1 MAVIGKIQKNSLL
14 LLIIIGGA
22 MLAFIFTDMLKNVSG
37 GEEPT
42 PTATI
47 SGESIDDKA
56 FNELETSFIN
66 REKQNS
72 AYQGKEFTEQ
82 MKKTAQDQAFNEY
95 VRRIIMDK
103 ELDALGI
110 QVSDEELTDMVLGNH
125 VHPWIS
131 SERAFQ
137 NSLGVFSK
145 DSLAKYLD
153 MLEIEPTGENQEE
166 YDQWVQSKNA
176 WSEFEDQLIDAR
188 KADKYVT
195 LVKKGLYVNKI
206 EAKNQYVGAN
216 EKRMVSYVLKKYS
229 DIDQSEIELTD
240 EELKA
245 YYEKH
250 KNDKQYEQTDE
261 TAVVDFVEFPIMY
274 TQDDI
279 DATVESAEKIKESFK
294 KSQNDIAFMYNK
306 SDIEFYSDSTLFKL
320 GTDKFDFNPT
330 NPAYALVAD
339 EAIQSADSGDVVGP
353 FIAGDQVVLAKVKGF
368 KNEPQAWVRHILIST
383 GTKRTDAQAKKTADS
398 LINVIRKN
406 NNFIDLVKTVSEDP
420 GSIANNGEYKWFPKG
435 MMVTEFENAAFN
447 GKKGQ
452 LQLVK
457 TSYGYHIVEV
467 LGQRTA
473 KLPVLAPVVKEIKP
487 SAQTRKAIEDLAY
500 EFIGDLETMKEDSA
514 FYQLANEKSLTVMNS
529 RMALKSP
536 YVMGFDDENNTK
548 IKKFAFAK
556 DALTEDISTPIYD
569 QGTYK
574 VAILVKKMP
583 EGVPSFENIKDQMR
597 FPALREKQAE
607 KYKELLAGTS
617 NLKELVAK
625 FPELQIQTASVM
637 FNSNA
642 IAGGSSNEPKIVGS
656 IFSVP
661 QDLRPLLKP
670 IDGNTGVYVI
680 RINEVEPAPE
690 TTDFTAEKISLKAQ
704 RQANADNIVIRA
716 LREKSDVKDNRAK
729 VEIQGR

>member
-22 MLAFIFTDMLKNVSG
+22 MLAFIFTDMLKNVGS

-47 SGESIDDKA
+47 AGEAIDDKA

-66 REKQNS
+66 REKQNT

-95 VRRIIMDK
+95 VRRIIMNK

-110 QVSDEELTDMVLGNH
+110 RVSDEELTDMVLGNH
-125 VHPWIS
+125 IHPWIS
-131 SERAFQ
+131 GERAFQ
-137 NSLGVFSK
+137 NSLGEFSR

-166 YDQWVQSKNA
+166 YDQWVQSKKA

-188 KADKYVT
+188 KADKYVA

-216 EKRMVSYVLKKYS
+216 EKRMVSFVLKKYS
-229 DIDQSEIELTD
+229 DIDESEVELTD

-245 YYEKH
+245 YYDKH

-261 TAVVDFVEFPIMY
+261 TAVVDFVEFPIIY

-279 DATVESAEKIKESFK
+279 DATVESAEKIKESFRN
-294 KSQNDIAFMYNK
+294 SQNDIAFMYNK
-306 SDIEFYSDSTLFKL
+306 SDVEFYSDSTLFKL

-330 NPAYALVAD
+330 NPAYALIAD

-368 KNEPQAWVRHILIST
+368 KNEDQAWVRHILIST
-383 GTKRTDAQAKKTADS
+383 GAKRSDAQAKKTADS

-406 NNFIDLVKTVSEDP
+406 NNFVEMVKIISEDP

-447 GKKGQ
+447 GRKGQ

-457 TSYGYHIVEV
+457 TNYGYHIVEV

-473 KLPVLAPVVKEIKP
+473 KLPILAPVVKQIKP

-514 FYQLANEKSLTVMNS
+514 FYKLANEKGLSVMNS
-529 RMALKSP
+529 RMSLKSP

-556 DALTEDISTPIYD
+556 DATVEDISTPIYD

-583 EGVPSFENIKDQMR
+583 EGVPSFENIKEQMR

-625 FPELQIQTASVM
+625 YPELQIQTASVI

-680 RINEVEPAPE
+680 RINEIEPAPE

>member
-22 MLAFIFTDMLKNVSG
+22 MLAFIFTDMLKNVGG

-47 SGESIDDKA
+47 AGESIDDKA
-56 FNELETSFIN
+56 FNELETTFIN
-66 REKQNS
+66 REKQNTS
-72 AYQGKEFTEQ
+72 YQGKEFTEQ

-95 VRRIIMDK
+95 VRRIIMNK

-125 VHPWIS
+125 IHPWIS
-131 SERAFQ
+131 GERAFQ
-137 NSLGVFSK
+137 NSLGVFSR

-166 YDQWVQSKNA
+166 YDQWVQSKKA
-176 WSEFEDQLIDAR
+176 WSDFEDQLIDAR

-216 EKRMVSYVLKKYS
+216 EKRMVSFVLKKYS
-229 DIDQSEIELTD
+229 DINESEIELTD

-245 YYEKH
+245 YYDKH

-261 TAVVDFVEFPIMY
+261 TAVVDFVEFPIMF

-279 DATVESAEKIKESFK
+279 DATLESAEKIKASFK
-294 KSQNDIAFMYNK
+294 NSQNDIAFMYNK

-330 NPAYALVAD
+330 NPSYALIAD

-368 KNEPQAWVRHILIST
+368 KNEDQAWVRHILIST
-383 GTKRTDAQAKKTADS
+383 GAKRTDAQAKKTADS

-406 NNFIDLVKTVSEDP
+406 NNFVEMVKIISEDP

-447 GKKGQ
+447 GRKGQ

-457 TSYGYHIVEV
+457 TNYGYHIVEV
-467 LGQRTA
+467 LGQRKA
-473 KLPVLAPVVKEIKP
+473 KLPILAPVVKQIKP

-514 FYQLANEKSLTVMNS
+514 FYKLANEKGLTVMNS

-548 IKKFAFAK
+548 IKKFAFSK
-556 DALTEDISTPIYD
+556 DAIVEDVSTPIYD

-574 VAILVKKMP
+574 VAILVKKMH
-583 EGVPSFENIKDQMR
+583 EGVPSFENIKEQMR

-625 FPELQIQTASVM
+625 FPELQIQTASVI

-680 RINEVEPAPE
+680 RINEIEPAPE
-690 TTDFTAEKISLKAQ
+690 TTDYTAEKISLKAQ

>member
-1 MAVIGKIQKNSLL
+1 
-14 LLIIIGGA
+14 
-22 MLAFIFTDMLKNVSG
+22 MLAFIFTDMLKNVG
-37 GEEPT
+37 GGAEPT

-47 SGESIDDKA
+47 AGEPIDDKA

-66 REKQNS
+66 REKQNK
-72 AYQGKEFTEQ
+72 AYQQKEFTEQ
-82 MKKTAQDQAFNEY
+82 DKKTAQDQAFNEF
-95 VRRIIMDK
+95 VRRIIMNK

-110 QVSDEELTDMVLGNH
+110 QVSNEELTDMVLGNH
-125 VHPWIS
+125 IHPWVS

-137 NSLGVFSK
+137 DSQGQFSR

-153 MLEIEPTGENQEE
+153 MLEIEPSGENQEE
-166 YDQWVQSKNA
+166 YDRWVDSKKA
-176 WSEFEDQLIDAR
+176 WSEFENQLIDAR

-195 LVKKGLYVNKI
+195 LVKKGLYVNTI
-206 EAKNQYVGAN
+206 EAKNQYLAAN
-216 EKRMVSYVLKKYS
+216 EKRTVSFVVKKYT
-229 DIDQSEIELTD
+229 DIDQSEVELTD

-261 TAVVDFVEFPIMY
+261 TAVVDFVEFPIVY

-279 DATVESAEKIKESFK
+279 DATIESAERIKEAFK

-306 SDIEFYSDSTLFKL
+306 SDVEFYSDSTLFKL
-320 GTDKFDFNPT
+320 GTDKFDFNTT

-368 KNEPQAWVRHILIST
+368 KNEDQAWVRHILIST
-383 GTKRTDAQAKKTADS
+383 GAKRTEAQAKKTADS
-398 LINVIRKN
+398 LINIIKKN
-406 NNFIDLVKTVSEDP
+406 DNFVELVKTVSEDP

-435 MMVTEFENAAFN
+435 MMVSEFENAAFN
-447 GKKGQ
+447 GRKGQ

-473 KLPVLAPVVKEIKP
+473 KLPVLAPVVKQIKP
-487 SAQTRKAIEDLAY
+487 SAQTRKKVEDIAY
-500 EFIGDLETMKEDSA
+500 EFIGDLETMNEDSA
-514 FYQLANEKSLTVMNS
+514 FYKLANEKGLSVMNS
-529 RMALKSP
+529 RMSIKSP
-536 YVMGFDDENNTK
+536 YVMGFDEMNNSK

-556 DALTEDISTPIYD
+556 DAEIEDVSTPIYD

-574 VAILVKKMP
+574 VAIIVKKMP
-583 EGVPSFENIKDQMR
+583 EGVPSFENIKEQMR

-607 KYKELLAGTS
+607 KYKELLAGTN

-625 FPELQIQTASVM
+625 YPELQIQTATVM
-637 FNSNA
+637 FNSNN
-642 IAGGSSNEPKIVGS
+642 IAGGGSNEPKIVGA

-661 QDLRPLLKP
+661 QDLKPLLKP
-670 IDGNTGVYVI
+670 IDGNTGVYVV
-680 RINEVEPAPE
+680 RINDIQPAPE
-690 TTDFTAEKISLKAQ
+690 TTDYTAEKKSLKDS
-704 RQANADNIVIRA
+704 RQANADNMVIRA
-716 LREKSDVKDNRAK
+716 LREKADVKDNRAK

>member
-47 SGESIDDKA
+47 SGESINDKA

-72 AYQGKEFTEQ
+72 ASQGKEFTEQ

-95 VRRIIMDK
+95 IRRIIMDK

-110 QVSDEELTDMVLGNH
+110 QVSNEELTDMVLGNH

-131 SERAFQ
+131 GERAFQ

-166 YDQWVQSKNA
+166 YDQWVNSKNA
-176 WSEFEDQLIDAR
+176 WNEFEDQLIDAR

-216 EKRMVSYVLKKYS
+216 EKRIVSFVLKKYS
-229 DIDQSEIELTD
+229 DIDQSEIDLTD

-261 TAVVDFVEFPIMY
+261 TAVVDFVEFPIIY

-279 DATVESAEKIKESFK
+279 DATVESAEKIKESFE

-353 FIAGDQVVLAKVKGF
+353 FIAGNQVVLAKVKGF
-368 KNEPQAWVRHILIST
+368 KNEDQAWVRHILIST
-383 GTKRTDAQAKKTADS
+383 GSKRTDAQAKKTADS

-406 NNFIDLVKTVSEDP
+406 NNFVDIVKTVSEDP

-473 KLPVLAPVVKEIKP
+473 KLPILAPVVKEIKP
-487 SAQTRKAIEDLAY
+487 SAQTRKAVEDLAY
-500 EFIGDLETMKEDSA
+500 EFIGDLETIKEDSA
-514 FYQLANEKSLTVMNS
+514 FYQLANEKGLTVMNS

-556 DALTEDISTPIYD
+556 DAITEDISTPIYD
-569 QGTYK
+569 QDTYK

-583 EGVPSFENIKDQMR
+583 EGIPSFENIKDQMR

-625 FPELQIQTASVM
+625 FPELQIQTATVM

-670 IDGNTGVYVI
+670 IDGNTGVYVL
-680 RINEVEPAPE
+680 RINEVETAPE

>member
-583 EGVPSFENIKDQMR
+583 EGIPSFENIKDQMR

-625 FPELQIQTASVM
+625 FPELQIQTATVM